1 MLQAGLQASVPY
13 IGLVASRKRGAAVLA
28 QLRDLGVDPELLA
41 HVDTPAGIDI
51 GAESAAEIAV
61 SILARLVEVRR
72 RERAAVAPRV
82 RPETAVDPICGM
94 TVVVGA
100 DTPSLIHGGQ
110 PIYFCCLGCKLTFEE
125 RHGDSVAIG

>member
-1 MLQAGLQASVPY
+1 MIEQLQE
-13 IGLVASRKRGAAVLA
+13 
-28 QLRDLGVDPELLA
+28 LGVDPERLA
-41 HVDTPAGIDI
+41 QIDTPAGIDI
-51 GAESAAEIAV
+51 GAQSAAEIAV

-72 RERAAVAPRV
+72 REAVVVTPRV

-100 DTPSLIHGGQ
+100 DTPSLIHAGQ

-125 RHGDSVAIG
+125 RHGDPVAAG